1 MMIYVIILLLMS
13 KVGIYLFE
21 VNDCYFLLWLKFFRY
36 FFKVKKIGKG
46 CKIKICKE
54 MIVYYGYIGRW

>member
-21 VNDCYFLLWLKFFRY
+21 VDDCYCYIEVKYFRY
-36 FFKVKKIGKG
+36 DFKVEKIGKG
-46 CKIKICKE
+46 WKIKIC
-54 MIVYYGYIGRW
+54 

>member
-21 VNDCYFLLWLKFFRY
+21 VDDCYCYIEVKYFRYDFKVEKLERVERLKFVRF
-36 FFKVKKIGKG
+36 
-46 CKIKICKE
+46 
-54 MIVYYGYIGRW
+54 